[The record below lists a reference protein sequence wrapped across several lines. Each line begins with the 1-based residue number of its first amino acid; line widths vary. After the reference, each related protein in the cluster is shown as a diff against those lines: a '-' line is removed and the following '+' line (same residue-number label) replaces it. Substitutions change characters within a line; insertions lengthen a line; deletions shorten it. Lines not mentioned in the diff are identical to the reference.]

1 MSNKTFSKEVN
12 ELWDWISQTNLK
24 KINYTLID
32 LRSMAKAQNI
42 KGYYKMNKV
51 TLFEK
56 LLDGLD
62 DKYDR
67 IKFSLCIDNNL
78 FQKSFEN
85 ENKDDRN
92 IVQTNLE
99 DNLKSEK
106 KIKKYFCVHGR
117 YQYSYRACRGSLIW
131 PHGRQKYYCLDCPG
145 SGICPHK
152 RPLYLCR
159 DCEGAGICRHGKQR
173 PFCRPCGGTMFCQH
187 DKRKDYC
194 KICSNISKIMK
205 TEPVNI

>member
-32 LRSMAKAQNI
+32 LRSMAKSQNI

-56 LLDGLD
+56 LFDGLD

-99 DNLKSEK
+99 DNLKSENKKK
-106 KIKKYFCVHGR
+106 KIFVYMEDTNILAETV
-117 YQYSYRACRGSLIW
+117 RG
-131 PHGRQKYYCLDCPG
+131 
-145 SGICPHK
+145 
-152 RPLYLCR
+152 
-159 DCEGAGICRHGKQR
+159 
-173 PFCRPCGGTMFCQH
+173 
-187 DKRKDYC
+187 
-194 KICSNISKIMK
+194 
-205 TEPVNI
+205 V

>member
-1 MSNKTFSKEVN
+1 MKSNKKMSNKTFSKEVN

-32 LRSMAKAQNI
+32 LRSMAKSQNI

-56 LLDGLD
+56 LFDGLD

-67 IKFSLCIDNNL
+67 IQFSLCIDNNL

-99 DNLKSEK
+99 DNLKSENK
-106 KIKKYFCVHGR
+106 KNFFVYMEDTNILAETV
-117 YQYSYRACRGSLIW
+117 RG
-131 PHGRQKYYCLDCPG
+131 
-145 SGICPHK
+145 
-152 RPLYLCR
+152 
-159 DCEGAGICRHGKQR
+159 
-173 PFCRPCGGTMFCQH
+173 
-187 DKRKDYC
+187 
-194 KICSNISKIMK
+194 
-205 TEPVNI
+205 V

>member
-1 MSNKTFSKEVN
+1 
-12 ELWDWISQTNLK
+12 
-24 KINYTLID
+24 
-32 LRSMAKAQNI
+32 MAKSQNI

-67 IKFSLCIDNNL
+67 IKFILCIDNNL
-78 FQKSFEN
+78 SQKSFEN
-85 ENKDDRN
+85 EDKDACN

-99 DNLKSEK
+99 DNLKSEMK
-106 KIKKYFCVHGR
+106 TEKYFCVHGR
-117 YQYSYRACRGSLIW
+117 YKYSCRDCKGSLIC
-131 PHGRQKYYCLDCPG
+131 PHDRQKYYCLDCPG
-145 SGICPHK
+145 SVFAPTKDASIFVETANA
-152 RPLYLCR
+152 R
-159 DCEGAGICRHGKQR
+159 AGICRHGKQR

-194 KICSNISKIMK
+194 KICSNISKITK
-205 TEPVNI
+205 TDPVNI

>member
-1 MSNKTFSKEVN
+1 
-12 ELWDWISQTNLK
+12 
-24 KINYTLID
+24 
-32 LRSMAKAQNI
+32 MAKAQNI
-42 KGYYKMNKV
+42 KGYHKMNKV

-117 YQYSYRACRGSLIW
+117 YQYSCRACQGSLIC

-145 SGICPHK
+145 SGICLHK
-152 RPLYLCR
+152 RRLYLCR

-173 PFCRPCGGTMFCQH
+173 PFCRPCGGTMFSQH

-194 KICSNISKIMK
+194 KICSNISKITK